1 MGEITL
7 DGVREYGEGLPV
19 KIAFYEDVGRFALKA
34 ENQGGYDC
42 VEINLLDLV
51 AWLKDGGMERNH
63 IPQ

>member
-7 DGVREYGEGLPV
+7 DGVREYGERLPV
-19 KIAFYEDVGRFALKA
+19 KIAFYEDVGRFVLKA